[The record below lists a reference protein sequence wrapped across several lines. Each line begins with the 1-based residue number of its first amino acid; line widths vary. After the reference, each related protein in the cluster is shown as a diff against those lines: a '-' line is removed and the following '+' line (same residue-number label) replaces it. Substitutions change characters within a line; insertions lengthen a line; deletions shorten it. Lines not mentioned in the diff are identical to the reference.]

1 MSLSEFELIEQV
13 FKKHCKEMPDVTCG
27 IGDDAAVIK
36 VPPEME
42 LVLSMDT
49 LVAGV
54 HFPFDTK
61 PEDIGYKALAVNLS
75 DIAAMGA
82 EPCWVILSMTLPDA
96 DQLWLEKFMAG
107 FAELANEHAVNLV
120 GGDLSRGPLS
130 ITIAIHGLVPEGK
143 GITRSGAKTGDLI
156 YVTGTLGDAGLA
168 LKVLNEGL
176 DIAKD
181 HQTHIID
188 RLYRPS
194 PRLTTGLAL
203 RDIASSAIDISDGLI
218 ADLAHILVA
227 SKVGATLNPELLPL
241 SDAFAEFDPE
251 EAWEIALTSGDD
263 YELCFTVPPCMQETV
278 ENKLKSECSI
288 SCIGTIMQ
296 EKEMRW
302 IRSDNTLFTPSG
314 SGYLHF

>member
-13 FKKHCKEMPDVTCG
+13 FKKHCIETPDVICG

-54 HFPFDTK
+54 HFSSDTK
-61 PEDIGYKALAVNLS
+61 PQDLGYKALAVNLS

-82 EPCWVILSMTLPDA
+82 EPRWVILSMTLPDA
-96 DQLWLEKFMAG
+96 DQSWLEKFMAG
-107 FAELANEHAVNLV
+107 FAELANKHAVNLV

-143 GITRSGAKTGDLI
+143 TIKRSGAKTGDLI

-176 DIAKD
+176 SIAKD
-181 HQTHIID
+181 HQTYIFD
-188 RLYRPS
+188 RLHRPS
-194 PRLTTGLAL
+194 SRITTGLAL
-203 RDIASSAIDISDGLI
+203 REIASSAIDISDGLV
-218 ADLAHILVA
+218 ADLGHILVA
-227 SKVGATLNPELLPL
+227 SKVGATLNP
-241 SDAFAEFDPE
+241 
-251 EAWEIALTSGDD
+251 
-263 YELCFTVPPCMQETV
+263 
-278 ENKLKSECSI
+278 
-288 SCIGTIMQ
+288 
-296 EKEMRW
+296 
-302 IRSDNTLFTPSG
+302 
-314 SGYLHF
+314 